1 MMSNNPVLRGITK
14 GMRIAATRKVE
25 RKSFTPVTA
34 VELQSKAWTMVGDSL
49 RKAMDRESSTPAH
62 L

>member
-1 MMSNNPVLRGITK
+1 MMNNSPVLRGIAK

-34 VELQSKAWTMVGDSL
+34 VEIQSKAWTMVGDSL
-49 RKAMDRESSTPAH
+49 RKAMDKESLTKARP
-62 L
+62 